1 MEIPNVDN
9 EFINL
14 FIPENSEFL
23 KDEILEEFNYYIF
36 KMMNLSFD
44 ALSQELV
51 TITQLKI

>member
-23 KDEILEEFNYYIF
+23 NEEIIEEFNFYIF
-36 KMMNLSFD
+36 KMMNLSID

-51 TITQLKI
+51 KITITNL